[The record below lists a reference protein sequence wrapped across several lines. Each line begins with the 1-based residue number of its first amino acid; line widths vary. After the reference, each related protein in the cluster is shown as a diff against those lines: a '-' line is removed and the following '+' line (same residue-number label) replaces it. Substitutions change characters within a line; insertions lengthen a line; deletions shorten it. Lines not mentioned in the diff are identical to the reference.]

1 MPRSVFEGRRPELN
15 IAAVEAV
22 FISDGLKQFLF
33 SECDSQPF
41 IKSVKLLTT
50 YIILTGGE
58 RLWKETM
65 TENLHLIHMLFSR
78 EVVLRGVLRG
88 QKDMYCQ

>member
-50 YIILTGGE
+50 YIILTGGG
-58 RLWKETM
+58 ETL
-65 TENLHLIHMLFSR
+65 EGDNDR
-78 EVVLRGVLRG
+78 
-88 QKDMYCQ
+88 